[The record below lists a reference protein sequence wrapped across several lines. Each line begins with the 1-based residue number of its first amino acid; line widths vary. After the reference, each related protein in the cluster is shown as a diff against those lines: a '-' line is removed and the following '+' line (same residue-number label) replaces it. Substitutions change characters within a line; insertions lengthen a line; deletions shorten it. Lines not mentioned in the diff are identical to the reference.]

1 MKAKEQRCTWE
12 LCSIFGDNSDFLAKL
27 DDSSQVPR
35 EYGLIFVCF
44 SNTAI
49 DMIYFFSLSFLLKYI

>member
-12 LCSIFGDNSDFLAKL
+12 LCPIVGDNSDFLAEL
-27 DDSSQVPR
+27 DNSSQVPR

-49 DMIYFFSLSFLLKYI
+49 NMIYFFSLFY